1 MQMAR
6 SVRRF
11 LEALLRRTSF
21 WVGSVL
27 FIFPTVA
34 QFVPRTIMSDT
45 VKVGSLENDI
55 WLSFAG
61 AFLLL
66 WAAFREWDELRE
78 LAVKL
83 LREAWASPGGDGQP
97 ESPSLSPDALR
108 DEIAKLRLQLT
119 QQEGRQLTSEQRA
132 ALVAALLM
140 PR

>member
-21 WVGSVL
+21 WVGSAL
-27 FIFPTVA
+27 FVFPIVEY
-34 QFVPRTIMSDT
+34 FVPHRIMSEMA
-45 VKVGSLENDI
+45 KVWLLENDI
-55 WLSFAG
+55 WLTFVG
-61 AFLLL
+61 ALLLL

-108 DEIAKLRLQLT
+108 DE
-119 QQEGRQLTSEQRA
+119 
-132 ALVAALLM
+132 
-140 PR
+140 